1 MIDFSAEEIARETA
15 AQLVVSS
22 QDVCF
27 SECVIDSRRASKG
40 CIFVAFKGETQNG
53 NVFAESALAKGAAGV
68 VLSEEPSAALL
79 ACARTQHA
87 FVLRAEHDDCEEFLL
102 RLAHAKRQKHPEYIV
117 IAVTGSCGKTTT
129 KDMLLSVM
137 SSHFKSFA
145 TPGNYNNL
153 IGLPLTLLMAPQDV
167 EVIICEMGMNHLHEL
182 DRMSLCARPNLA
194 IITNIGT
201 SHIGLLGSRE
211 NIARAKAEVLKGLVA
226 PLDASFEPCLLL
238 SQDDDFTP
246 FIIKHFAL
254 PNGITTRL
262 VGLGNASSESVPSAA
277 SDSSDPSAP
286 SAASDPSDPSDS
298 SAYASPLVHAA
309 NIHVEDIAF
318 DAHACPSCTYV
329 YAAGAREALHLPH
342 PGETS
347 VLDSLF
353 ALELAEILHVPRKKA
368 LSALA
373 HMPVVHM
380 RLEEIKRPHTPL
392 IINDSYNASPSSI
405 AGALAVLQEIDCRGR
420 RIAVLGEVGELG
432 DQAHLLHGYIGSF
445 VAGQALDLIV
455 FIGDTYAEDMYRA
468 YCIMGGA
475 SARVLRYQDVA
486 EAITEFPS
494 HISEDDCVLIK
505 ASRAAQLDLLVDHI
519 VSTGDTKQC

>member
-68 VLSEEPSAALL
+68 VLSEEPSRALL
-79 ACARTQHA
+79 ACARAQHA

-246 FIIKHFAL
+246 FIIKRFAL

-262 VGLGNASSESVPSAA
+262 VGLCNASSEGAT
-277 SDSSDPSAP
+277 
-286 SAASDPSDPSDS
+286 SAASDPSDPSDP

-329 YAAGAREALHLPH
+329 YAADAREALHLPH

-486 EAITEFPS
+486 EAITEFPN

>member
-1 MIDFSAEEIARETA
+1 MIDFSVEEIARETA

-68 VLSEEPSAALL
+68 VLSEEPSQALL

-167 EVIICEMGMNHLHEL
+167 EVIICEMGMNHLHQL

-246 FIIKHFAL
+246 FIIKRFAL

-262 VGLGNASSESVPSAA
+262 VGLCNASSEGAT
-277 SDSSDPSAP
+277 
-286 SAASDPSDPSDS
+286 SAASDPSDRSDP

-318 DAHACPSCTYV
+318 DTYACPSCTYV
-329 YAAGAREALHLPH
+329 YAAGAREPLHLPH

-455 FIGDTYAEDMYRA
+455 FIGDAYAEDMYRA
-468 YCIMGGA
+468 
-475 SARVLRYQDVA
+475 
-486 EAITEFPS
+486 
-494 HISEDDCVLIK
+494 
-505 ASRAAQLDLLVDHI
+505 
-519 VSTGDTKQC
+519 

>member
-15 AQLVVSS
+15 AQLVVAS

-27 SECVIDSRRASKG
+27 SECVIDSRAASKG

-68 VLSEEPSAALL
+68 VLSEEPSQALL
-79 ACARTQHA
+79 VCAHTQHA

-262 VGLGNASSESVPSAA
+262 VGLGNASSESATSAA
-277 SDSSDPSAP
+277 SDSSDSSAP
-286 SAASDPSDPSDS
+286 SAASDPSDSSDS

-318 DAHACPSCTYV
+318 DTHACPSCTYV
-329 YAAGAREALHLPH
+329 YAAGAREALRLPH

-455 FIGDTYAEDMYRA
+455 FIGDAYAEDMYRA
-468 YCIMGGA
+468 YCIMGGT

-486 EAITEFPS
+486 EAITEFPN

>member
-1 MIDFSAEEIARETA
+1 MIDFSAEEIARDTA

-27 SECVIDSRRASKG
+27 SECVIDSRRASKD

-262 VGLGNASSESVPSAA
+262 VGLGNASSESVSSAA
-277 SDSSDPSAP
+277 SDSSD
-286 SAASDPSDPSDS
+286 S
-298 SAYASPLVHAA
+298 SVYASPLVHAA

-329 YAAGAREALHLPH
+329 YAAGAREALCLPH

-455 FIGDTYAEDMYRA
+455 FIGDAYAEDMYRA
-468 YCIMGGA
+468 YCIMGGT

-486 EAITEFPS
+486 EAIIEFPS

>member
-238 SQDDDFTP
+238 SRDDDFTP
-246 FIIKHFAL
+246 FIIKHFAV
-254 PNGITTRL
+254 PQGITTRL
-262 VGLGNASSESVPSAA
+262 VGLSNASSV
-277 SDSSDPSAP
+277 
-286 SAASDPSDPSDS
+286 SAASDPSDS
-298 SAYASPLVHAA
+298 SVYTSPLVHAA

-329 YAAGAREALHLPH
+329 YAAGAREPLHLPH

-353 ALELAEILHVPRKKA
+353 ALVLAEILHVPRKKA

-486 EAITEFPS
+486 EAIAQFPS

>member
-27 SECVIDSRRASKG
+27 SECVIDSRRVSNN

-262 VGLGNASSESVPSAA
+262 VGLCNASPEGAT
-277 SDSSDPSAP
+277 
-286 SAASDPSDPSDS
+286 SAASDPSDSSDS

-318 DAHACPSCTYV
+318 DTYACPSCTYV
-329 YAAGAREALHLPH
+329 YAAGAREALRLPH

-455 FIGDTYAEDMYRA
+455 FIGDAYAEDMYRA
-468 YCIMGGA
+468 YCIMGGT

-486 EAITEFPS
+486 EAITEFPN